1 MVKNSTDKRV
11 NTRGRT
17 LSPRAKTNLSGY
29 MFLTPWLIGFFVFT
43 LYPFIY
49 SLYLSFTSYN
59 VLTPP
64 KWIGIKNYVEML
76 TEDPDFWHSFKVTCK
91 FALIQV
97 PVKLF
102 FQLFVAVLLSKAKK
116 FMRLIR
122 TCFYVPTLV
131 GGGVAVALTWGRI
144 WGNNGAINQI
154 LESIGLPTVKWLAD
168 PRVALYIL
176 ILLGVWQFGSGM
188 LIFLAAIRD
197 VPKNLLE
204 AAEIDGASKTRS
216 FWKITFPMITGSVF
230 FNLVNGIIGSM
241 QAFSSAFLITGGG
254 PLKSTLYFGLYQYN
268 IAFKSMEMGYASAM
282 AWFLLLVIVALT
294 AVVFKSNGA
303 WVYYQDEM

>member
-1 MVKNSTDKRV
+1 MVKNSIDKRV

-17 LSPRAKTNLSGY
+17 QSPRAKTNLSGY

-43 LYPFIY
+43 VFSFCY
-49 SLYLSFTSYN
+49 SLYLSFTDYN

-64 KWIGIKNYVEML
+64 RWISIQNYVEMFQ
-76 TEDPDFWHSFKVTCK
+76 DPDFWHSFKVTCK
-91 FALIQV
+91 FALVQV

-102 FQLFVAVLLSKAKK
+102 FQLLVAVLLSRATK
-116 FMRLIR
+116 FMRVIR
-122 TCFYVPTLV
+122 TCFYVPSLV
-131 GGGVAVALTWGRI
+131 GGGVAVALVWGRI
-144 WGNNGAINQI
+144 WSNNGAINQI

-168 PRVALYIL
+168 PNVALYIL

-204 AAEIDGASKTRS
+204 AAAIDGASKTRS
-216 FWKITFPMITGSVF
+216 FWKITFPMITSSVF

-241 QAFSSAFLITGGG
+241 QAFSSAYLITGGG
-254 PLKSTLYFGLYQYN
+254 PLKSTLYFGLLQYRT
-268 IAFKSMEMGYASAM
+268 AFQSYEMGMASAM
-282 AWFLLLVIVALT
+282 AWFMLLVIVALT